1 MNEAPSIP
9 DSGRNL
15 PSDFYDRFD
24 ICVTD
29 DGSKQYSLPHT
40 LGATVLALMSGLK
53 AMLCVGALA
62 AIIAII
68 SPVSDPQSPLT
79 RTWLYIALLFLLL
92 HLVGATFVMLFALI
106 TGTRK
111 LTKIS
116 IREDGLVWNDHHFFP
131 VRASGDP
138 ADRHAADCPRRRPR
152 RRQRQTLHAALQRRR
167 APLLAPPQLIKDS
180 VTMTDARG
188 RPRQPT
194 HRKSQKC
201 G

>member
-15 PSDFYDRFD
+15 PADLYGRFD

-40 LGATVLALMSGLK
+40 LGATVLALMSGRK

-68 SPVSDPQSPLT
+68 SPVSDPQSPLM

-92 HLVGATFVMLFALI
+92 HLVGAAFVMLFALI

-111 LTKIS
+111 LTRIS
-116 IREDGLVWNDHHFFP
+116 IREDGLVWNDNHFFP
-131 VRASGDP
+131 VEHIWSTGYGTTTNEGKPDEVFEPLVTVQIGTQKIVLAEGLDVASAKLFMRLFSD
-138 ADRHAADCPRRRPR
+138 DVRRYWHRHN
-152 RRQRQTLHAALQRRR
+152 
-167 APLLAPPQLIKDS
+167 
-180 VTMTDARG
+180 
-188 RPRQPT
+188 
-194 HRKSQKC
+194 
-201 G
+201 